1 MVKISSTTTTTTTPV
16 AEEGEEFYDDEEEEI
31 DEEAFESED
40 RSILDSDLLLNL
52 QLNTEMDIDTS
63 KTSEA
68 DDDSVKEASPNK
80 QKLLLTKGK
89 GSKEAAENGES
100 GADGY
105 RRIDYSTS
113 SSTSMFSFPFFN
125 FTFFDS
131 IFLRNSYFLFY
142 FCAFKLLLSSIFF

>member
-1 MVKISSTTTTTTTPV
+1 MVKSSSTTTTTTTPIP
-16 AEEGEEFYDDEEEEI
+16 EEGEEFYDDEEEEI

-63 KTSEA
+63 KTSEV

-89 GSKEAAENGES
+89 GSKEGAENGES

-113 SSTSMFSFPFFN
+113 SSSSSMFIFPFFN

-142 FCAFKLLLSSIFF
+142 FCAFKLLSFIF